1 VDAETYEQVEKMR
14 VYFIPLLTQRET
26 CVRCRNCG
34 TIQLARLPLRDL
46 ATLSA
51 DELKPWLYERV
62 SIIAKFIALASL
74 LLICMP
80 FVSLVLGIIG
90 LAMNFRS
97 GGWPKSFSIAAIAL
111 NAPVTLFCVYALLAQ
126 PVR

>member
-1 VDAETYEQVEKMR
+1 MG
-14 VYFIPLLTQRET
+14 VYAIPLLTLRET
-26 CVRCRNCG
+26 CIQCKNCA
-34 TIQLARLPLRDL
+34 TIQLSRLPLQNL

-62 SIIAKFIALASL
+62 SIIAKFIALAAL

-80 FVSLVLGIIG
+80 FVSLILGIIG

-97 GGWPKSFSIAAIAL
+97 GGWPRTLSILGIAL
-111 NAPVTLFCVYALLAQ
+111 NAPVTLFCMYAMLTQ
-126 PVR
+126 PGS